1 MTLGMQEIIILIIYY
16 VGLFSFFFYIL
27 KLMNH
32 YYQWNLKLN
41 FKKMFL
47 YGFLILFTM
56 LAVYVIINSS
66 GSKQSTDFIPDKS

>member
-1 MTLGMQEIIILIIYY
+1 MTLGMQEILFLIIMYA
-16 VGLFSFFFYIL
+16 VSFFIFFCIV

-47 YGFLILFTM
+47 YGFLII
-56 LAVYVIINSS
+56 LAVYVIISTS
-66 GSKQSTDFIPDKS
+66 GSKQQSGFIPNKA

>member
-1 MTLGMQEIIILIIYY
+1 MTKGMQEIISLIISYT
-16 VGLFSFFFYIL
+16 VLFSISFYIL

-47 YGFLILFTM
+47 YGFLLLFTI
-56 LAVYVIINSS
+56 LAIYVFINSF
-66 GSKQSTDFIPDKS
+66 GSRQSTEFIPFKS

>member
-1 MTLGMQEIIILIIYY
+1 MGMQEIISLIIRYT
-16 VGLFSFFFYIL
+16 FSFSISFYIL

-47 YGFLILFTM
+47 YGFLILFTI
-56 LAVYVIINSS
+56 LAVYVIINSF
-66 GSKQSTDFIPDKS
+66 GSRQSTIFIPDKA

>member
-56 LAVYVIINSS
+56 LAVYVIINSF
-66 GSKQSTDFIPDKS
+66 GSKQSIEFIPDKS

>member
-1 MTLGMQEIIILIIYY
+1 MTLGMQEIISLIISYT
-16 VGLFSFFFYIL
+16 VLFSISFYIL

-47 YGFLILFTM
+47 YGFLIIITI
-56 LAVYVIINSS
+56 LAVYVIISSS
-66 GSKQSTDFIPDKS
+66 GKKQSTEFIPFKS

>member
-1 MTLGMQEIIILIIYY
+1 MTLGIQEIIILIIYY
-16 VGLFSFFFYIL
+16 VGLFSFFFYVL

-47 YGFLILFTM
+47 YGFLIIFTM
-56 LAVYVIINSS
+56 LAVYVIISTS
-66 GSKQSTDFIPDKS
+66 GSKQQSGFIPNKA

>member
-1 MTLGMQEIIILIIYY
+1 MTHGMKEIISLIISYT
-16 VGLFSFFFYIL
+16 VLFSIFFYIF

-47 YGFLILFTM
+47 YGFLIIITI

-66 GSKQSTDFIPDKS
+66 GRKQSTEFIPFKS